1 MVRDLLDNMSN
12 AVKAVVFYGARGV
25 GKSTMARAFANEMRW
40 HFVPCHVIDPKHLLL
55 STSRLKV
62 SIAFLFCSL
71 IKAEPCVVELNGY
84 EKNLKLF
91 VIGTTSNLAQIDES
105 APFERAIAL
114 SPPFRSERIQLFR
127 AFLHGHNASVD
138 DGSLETLADRTC
150 RLSGLGLVIKAEPCV
165 VEINGY
171 EMLDQNQLYN
181 ELSDW
186 GKYREQIDE
195 KCTPEWTQTF
205 DLNDNNCHTW
215 AEEFHKRVL
224 EMNML
229 AMRGAPATFL
239 RRTLNQPFGFTD
251 YLTKHLQ

>member
-1 MVRDLLDNMSN
+1 MVRDLLDNVSN

-25 GKSTMARAFANEMRW
+25 GKSMMARAFANEMRW

-62 SIAFLFCSL
+62 SIAFLFSSL

-114 SPPFRSERIQLFR
+114 SPPSRSERIQLFRYCNR
-127 AFLHGHNASVD
+127 AFLHGHNASLD

-150 RLSGLGLVIKAEPCV
+150 RLSGLGTMALHVKWAA
-165 VEINGY
+165 
-171 EMLDQNQLYN
+171 QA
-181 ELSDW
+181 W

-195 KCTPEWTQTF
+195 FGKSMCLPFQLLKEVYTRMDPKVY

-239 RRTLNQPFGFTD
+239 RRTLNQPRS
-251 YLTKHLQ
+251 